1 VSIDDDFECSFR
13 AGTHYNHRGVLQLA
27 LGEDARSNNDGFKFD
42 REKREWTVSF
52 GDIIDYNM
60 DLTEE
65 DIDEE
70 FVVALLLNSINE
82 GNEANPD
89 SSGRSGGGSG
99 GYGAYGK

>member
-1 VSIDDDFECSFR
+1 M
-13 AGTHYNHRGVLQLA
+13 
-27 LGEDARSNNDGFKFD
+27 
-42 REKREWTVSF
+42 SF

>member
-1 VSIDDDFECSFR
+1 MLIDKFVCFFR

-52 GDIIDYNM
+52 GDTIDYNM
-60 DLTEE
+60 DLTDE

-70 FVVALLLNSINE
+70 FVMALLLNSINE

-99 GYGAYGK
+99 SYGAYGK